1 MAQELPPADF
11 ENKSNLVRIAVIALF
26 FGGLLIT
33 SIGAGL
39 FFFRNA
45 SGGDDIQIISSS
57 ESPAD
62 QQAELVVHV
71 EGAVNA
77 PGVYKLPTGA
87 RVNDA
92 IEKAG
97 GPTSAADLAKIN
109 LAAKVT
115 DGAKIHVPSFSE
127 VGQANPTV
135 SGAVTGLI
143 NINSASQPEL
153 ESLPAIGP
161 VTAQKIINSRPYGS
175 ADELLTKKVVSKS
188 AYEKIKDLITIY

>member
-1 MAQELPPADF
+1 MAQELSPADF

-26 FGGLLIT
+26 FGGLLIA

-39 FFFRNA
+39 FFLRSPQSNE
-45 SGGDDIQIISSS
+45 IEIISS
-57 ESPAD
+57 EAP
-62 QQAELVVHV
+62 QAGGQTEVVVYV

-109 LAAKVT
+109 LAAKVS
-115 DGAKIHVPSFSE
+115 DGAKIHVPTFAE
-127 VGQANPTV
+127 A
-135 SGAVTGLI
+135 SGGTSSIGGVATGLI
-143 NINSASQPEL
+143 NINSASQAQL

-161 VTAQKIINSRPYGS
+161 VTAQKIINSRPYAS